1 MKRGEKYQVTG
12 VCLLQGR
19 EAKRWED
26 PSGFE
31 FSLAVSIIGLSLLGP
46 ASALE
51 TNFPRKSSY
60 SKTRANALKPF
71 SFFLISGLIRKSV
84 GCQLQRRKVLI
95 THSKHLSNSKFN
107 FSSFLSEKPA

>member
-46 ASALE
+46 ASAL
-51 TNFPRKSSY
+51 
-60 SKTRANALKPF
+60 F
-71 SFFLISGLIRKSV
+71 SDLTTISLP
-84 GCQLQRRKVLI
+84 QRPQAEKVL
-95 THSKHLSNSKFN
+95 
-107 FSSFLSEKPA
+107 